1 MSLAQGEKKSA
12 IPSPTMSLRAPAAPN
27 PELKP
32 VRRAL
37 AEATKT
43 PTNDVLLGP
52 YFAARSPPGIWKST
66 STKKKLEARMP
77 SPDTPVFSSMAMGA
91 KMDAMLYQLTAYTTL
106 ATISDQN
113 APRWA
118 TFRSK
123 CCGKSLLAFLIVV
136 PITLRSMRS
145 VDSQCAVAAHFEHE
159 EIGLAS
165 TLALLATLC
174 TRFLRGPRNS

>member
-1 MSLAQGEKKSA
+1 MRLTPGEKKSA
-12 IPSPTMSLRAPAAPN
+12 IPRPTKNLRAAASPN

-37 AEATKT
+37 TEAKKI

-52 YFAARSPPGIWKST
+52 YFAARSPPGIWKSA
-66 STKKKLEARMP
+66 SPKKKLEARMP
-77 SPDTPVFSSMAMGA
+77 SPDTSVFSSMAMGA
-91 KMDAMLYQLTAYTTL
+91 KIEAMLYQLTAYTTL

-136 PITLRSMRS
+136 PITLRSMRVNRFKMRS
-145 VDSQCAVAAHFEHE
+145 RD
-159 EIGLAS
+159 
-165 TLALLATLC
+165 AL
-174 TRFLRGPRNS
+174 